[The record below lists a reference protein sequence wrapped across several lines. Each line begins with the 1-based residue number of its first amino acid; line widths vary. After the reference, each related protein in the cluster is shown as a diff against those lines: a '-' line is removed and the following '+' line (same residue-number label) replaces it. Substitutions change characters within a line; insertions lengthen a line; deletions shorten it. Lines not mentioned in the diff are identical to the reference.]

1 MDDVA
6 APPPSDHRTDQQRRI
21 LAAAVTCFARS
32 GFHGT
37 SMQQICA
44 EAGMS
49 PGALYR
55 YFPSKESL
63 IGAIVEGERAERAR
77 LFQTL
82 SDAPSFLEGLA
93 QGMATLLTEDTM
105 ICAKLGPEIMAESI
119 RNGRLRDAVEPVEA
133 ESRDMLREML
143 VAAVKG
149 GEIDADADLEDLMI
163 LLQAV
168 GDGLML
174 YHQLHPDWNIA
185 DRVPALSA
193 LVGRMLKP
201 PTAQGGGA
209 S

>member
-1 MDDVA
+1 MDDVV

-63 IGAIVEGERAERAR
+63 IGAIVEGERAERVR
-77 LFQTL
+77 LFQQL
-82 SDAPSFLEGLA
+82 SDAPSFLEGLEA
-93 QGMATLLTEDTM
+93 GMATLLTEDTM

-119 RNGRLRDAVEPVEA
+119 RNARLRAAVEPVEA
-133 ESRDMLREML
+133 ESRDMLRDML
-143 VAAVKG
+143 ATAAKE
-149 GEIDADADLEDLMI
+149 GEIDAGADLEDLMI
-163 LLQAV
+163 LLQAM

-193 LVGRMLKP
+193 LMGRMLKP
-201 PTAQGGGA
+201 PSGDRGGA